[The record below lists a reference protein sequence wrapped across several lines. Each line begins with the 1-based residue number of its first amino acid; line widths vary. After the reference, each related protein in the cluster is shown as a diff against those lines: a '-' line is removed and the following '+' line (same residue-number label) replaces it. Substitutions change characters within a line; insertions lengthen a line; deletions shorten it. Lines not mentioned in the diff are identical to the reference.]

1 MGGEGDAATAVR
13 WRSAYAPG
21 VPYEV
26 EIPEKPLSALLD
38 AAAAG
43 FANNPAIEF
52 LGRTYSY
59 AELARLVDRA
69 ASGFQAL
76 GVGPGV
82 KVGLFLPNTPYYVI
96 CFYGV
101 LKAGGTV
108 VNYNPLYVV
117 RELVHQIED
126 SETDI
131 MVSLDLAAFYNKV
144 AAALGQSR
152 LKRIVACRMA
162 GILPFPKNVLF
173 SIFHRAELARIP
185 PSDHH
190 VAFDALVANEGRV
203 REVTIEPR
211 RAIAVLQ
218 YTGGTTGVAKGAS
231 LTHYNLWAN
240 VIQNEVWFP
249 EGERG
254 RERTLGVLPLFHVFA
269 MTAVMNCALHFG
281 GLLILLPRF
290 ELVQV
295 LETIHRKR
303 PTLFPGVPTMYTAI
317 NGYPGLAKYDLSS
330 LKLCLSGGAPLPLEV
345 KRNFEKLTGCT
356 LVEGYGLSEASP
368 VVCVNPVSGRHKPGS
383 IGVPLPDT
391 EVRIVSIDE
400 PRRPLAPGERGELWA
415 RGPQVMAGYWHQPE
429 ETAEAM
435 TDGWLHTGDVGYM
448 DEDGYF
454 YIVDRL
460 KEVVIAGGFKIYPR
474 NVEEALYLHPA
485 VAEAAVVG
493 VPDSYRGQTVKAFV
507 VRHKGAQLDE
517 AGLVAFLK
525 DKLSPIEMPKIIEF
539 RDQLP
544 KSAVGKILKKDLL
557 DEHLKREKGAEHHP

>member
-1 MGGEGDAATAVR
+1 MGGESEAATALR
-13 WRSAYAPG
+13 WRRAYAPG
-21 VPYEV
+21 VPHEV
-26 EIPEKPLSALLD
+26 EIPEEPLGALLD
-38 AAAAG
+38 GAAAE
-43 FANNPAIEF
+43 FADHLAIDF
-52 LGRTYSY
+52 LDRTYSY
-59 AELARLVDRA
+59 AKLGRLVNQA
-69 ASGFQAL
+69 ACGFQAL

-82 KVGLFLPNTPYYVI
+82 KVGLFLPNCPYYII

-131 MVSLDLAAFYNKV
+131 MVSLDLAALYGKV

-152 LKRIVACRMA
+152 LKRIVVCRMA
-162 GILPFPKNVLF
+162 GILPFPKNLLF
-173 SIFHRAELARIP
+173 SIFHRAELARVP
-185 PSDHH
+185 RDERH
-190 VAFDALVANEGRV
+190 VPFDALVANEGRV
-203 REVTIEPR
+203 REVTIDPR
-211 RAIAVLQ
+211 QAIAVLQ
-218 YTGGTTGVAKGAS
+218 YTGGTTGVPKGAA

-249 EGERG
+249 ESERG
-254 RERTLGVLPLFHVFA
+254 RERTLAVLPLFHVFA
-269 MTAVMNCALHFG
+269 MTAAMNCPLHDG
-281 GLLILLPRF
+281 GLVILLPRF
-290 ELVQV
+290 ELAQV
-295 LETIHRKR
+295 LETIDRKR

-317 NGYPGLAKYDLSS
+317 NGHPNLAKYDLSS
-330 LKLCLSGGAPLPLEV
+330 LKLCVSGGASLPLEV

-356 LVEGYGLSEASP
+356 VIEGYGLSETSP
-368 VVCVNPVSGRHKPGS
+368 VVCANPVSGRHKPGS
-383 IGVPLPDT
+383 IGVPLPGT

-400 PRRPLAPGERGELWA
+400 PRRTLPPGERGELWV
-415 RGPQVMAGYWHQPE
+415 RGPQVMAGYWHKPA
-429 ETAEAM
+429 ETAETI

-448 DEDGYF
+448 DEDGYC

-460 KEVVIAGGFKIYPR
+460 KEVVIAGGFKVYPR
-474 NVEEALYLHPA
+474 NVEEVLYLHPA

-493 VPDSYRGQTVKAFV
+493 VPDPYRGQTVKAYV
-507 VRHKGAQLDE
+507 VLHKGADLDE

-544 KSAVGKILKKDLL
+544 KSAIGKILKKDLV
-557 DEHLKREKGAEHHP
+557 DEHVRREIGAQHR